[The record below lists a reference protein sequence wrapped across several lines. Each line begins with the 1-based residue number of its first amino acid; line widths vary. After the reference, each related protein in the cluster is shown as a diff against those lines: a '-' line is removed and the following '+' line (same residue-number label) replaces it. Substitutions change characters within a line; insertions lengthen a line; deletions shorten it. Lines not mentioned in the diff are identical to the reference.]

1 MTIMSPDC
9 AKSCDLMH
17 QLDEAFAGVAVG
29 VGTAKLLG
37 VIWFANSSEFILPN

>member
-9 AKSCDLMH
+9 ANACNLMH

-37 VIWFANSSEFILPN
+37 VLLRLY

>member
-1 MTIMSPDC
+1 MTIMSPGRNPKPNSDC
-9 AKSCDLMH
+9 ANYCDLMH

-37 VIWFANSSEFILPN
+37 VLRLLT